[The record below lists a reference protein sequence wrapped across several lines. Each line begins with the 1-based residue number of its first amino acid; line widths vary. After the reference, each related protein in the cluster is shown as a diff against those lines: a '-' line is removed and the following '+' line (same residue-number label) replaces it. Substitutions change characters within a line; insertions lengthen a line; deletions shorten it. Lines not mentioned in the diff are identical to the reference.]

1 MIAGKMSAGEVFM
14 DVPRVGVGVMLV
26 RHGQVLL
33 GRRTSGQR
41 PGWWGWIGGK
51 LEFGETLQE
60 CARREAREEAGI
72 EITNLRLL
80 CISSIFVED
89 QHWIDVEF
97 LADIAA
103 GEPHAA
109 APDELTEWAWY
120 PIDEL
125 PAPIFEPAERA
136 LQSYRTGILVNE

>member
-1 MIAGKMSAGEVFM
+1 MTAMTELQVN
-14 DVPRVGVGVMLV
+14 VPRVGVGAMIV
-26 RHGQVLL
+26 RGGQVLMA
-33 GRRTSGQR
+33 RRMSDQR
-41 PGWWGWIGGK
+41 PGWYGWIGGK
-51 LEFGETLQE
+51 LEFGETLQQ

-80 CISSIFVED
+80 CISSIIVED

-97 LADIAA
+97 LADIVA

-120 PIDEL
+120 PLDQL
-125 PAPIFEPAERA
+125 PGPIFEPAA
-136 LQSYRTGILVNE
+136 LAIESYRTGNLVNE